1 MPQLE
6 TKEDVLQF
14 FEENFNYCL
23 RTVRLRLSNEQVGEW
38 LLKEGL
44 RRIEATWDYFGP
56 DDWKSHWNPD
66 VIIRDIFEELA
77 DAIVYEVIAKANAE
91 AHGNPRK
98 VPSDETLE
106 HYRELKTIWLRARQ
120 IS

>member
-14 FEENFNYCL
+14 FEKNFSHCL
-23 RTVRLRLSNEQVGEW
+23 GTVQLRLDNKQVREW

-44 RRIEATWDYFGP
+44 RRIEATWDYFGS
-56 DDWKSHWNPD
+56 DDWESHWNPD

-77 DAIVYEVIAKANAE
+77 DAIVYEAIAQANQ

-106 HYRELKTIWLRARQ
+106 HYRELKTTWLRARQ
-120 IS
+120 TS